1 MNIEIVILDN
11 EPPEHVTV
19 KGRPAWAMLQLM
31 TAGERGVT
39 PIDNPGPRW
48 SAYVFDL
55 RHLGIKIET
64 VRESHGGA
72 FRGTHGRYVLR
83 SNIKLVEG
91 V

>member
-1 MNIEIVILDN
+1 MNIHIAIQDN
-11 EPPEHVTV
+11 EPPERVTV

-31 TAGERGVT
+31 TAGERGFT

-55 RHLGIKIET
+55 RHLGIAIET
-64 VRESHGGA
+64 VHETHGGA

-83 SNIKLVEG
+83 SNIKLLEG